1 MNFIQHA
8 EMHGL
13 VIDHLISDGRWHRVA
28 TEDKPKK
35 RNGAYLYDGR
45 RGVVKNW
52 ATMDLFA
59 PYPERGSYLHP
70 IDRKDLNERR
80 KKADRDEAL
89 KHAKAAQEAL
99 RIISLSAVLKH
110 PYLARKGF
118 PDATGL
124 VREGLLIIPVR
135 DVKTN
140 AVISLQTVGDEK
152 KFLYGGRTK
161 GGVLVIGKKWSGG
174 EKYLCEGYATGLSV
188 KVALD
193 SMYKEAQVYVCFS
206 ASNLVYVAE
215 RIGGDRIVVADND
228 PAGMDAAKATGL
240 PYVHSPVEGEDLN
253 DLHQRAGIWELL
265 RVMKTKKE
273 HDRT

>member
-28 TEDKPKK
+28 TGDKPKK

-52 ATMDLFA
+52 ATMELFA
-59 PYPERGSYLHP
+59 PYPERGSYQP
-70 IDRKDLNERR
+70 VDRKDLNERR
-80 KKADRDEAL
+80 KKADNEEAL

-99 RIISLSAVLKH
+99 RIISLSTVSKH

-135 DVKTN
+135 DFKTN

-161 GGVLVIGKKWSGG
+161 GGVLVLGQKWGG
-174 EKYLCEGYATGLSV
+174 GAKYLCEGYATGLSI
-188 KVALD
+188 KVALA

-206 ASNLVYVAE
+206 ASNLVHVAE
-215 RIGGDRIVVADND
+215 RVGGDRIVVADND
-228 PAGMDAAKATGL
+228 QAGMDAAKATGL
-240 PYVHSPVEGEDLN
+240 PYVHSPVEGEDMN

-265 RVMKTKKE
+265 RVFKSINQGA
-273 HDRT
+273 